1 METFIEQ
8 LADTLE
14 CTEALN
20 ADTELNSL
28 DEWDSLGKL
37 SVISMIMDD
46 YKVTIEGD
54 ELKSAE
60 TVAELYALI
69 VGKQ

>member
-14 CTEALN
+14 CTEALA
-20 ADTELNSL
+20 ADTELDSL

-37 SVISMIMDD
+37 SVISMIIDN
-46 YKVTIEGD
+46 YQVTIEG
-54 ELKSAE
+54 EALKGAA
-60 TVAELYALI
+60 TVAALYAL
-69 VGKQ
+69 VAGKQ